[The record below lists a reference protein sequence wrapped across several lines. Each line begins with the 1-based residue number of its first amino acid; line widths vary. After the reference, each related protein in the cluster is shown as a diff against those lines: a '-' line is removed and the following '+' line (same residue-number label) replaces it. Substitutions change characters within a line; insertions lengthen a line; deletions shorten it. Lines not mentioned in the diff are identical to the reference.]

1 MVNRL
6 QVELL
11 GRQLKNPLF
20 AASGTFSFGLE
31 AAQIQN
37 TKAWA
42 GIVCSAVTV
51 EPRVGNPLPRVA
63 ETDSGMLNAVGL
75 ENPGIEVFLRD
86 LLPEVRRITDFVVV
100 NLAGHNP
107 DDYRN
112 LVERTDEAFRSGLI
126 DALEIN
132 LSCPNVSTGCMA
144 IGTHA
149 DEIEGLIKDLRQRT
163 KAPLWVKLT
172 PNVTH
177 IDEMARAAEAAG
189 ADAVS
194 LVNTFLGMKIDVRAR
209 RPLLANRTGGLSGPA
224 IRPIAVRMVH
234 EVAQA
239 VKIPVIG
246 MGGIER
252 VEHILE
258 FLLAGATCV
267 QLGTY
272 NLRNPFG
279 IEPLLRELEEWL
291 VAEDCTVRDYIG
303 ALEY

>member
-1 MVNRL
+1 MSRL
-6 QVELL
+6 TVDLL
-11 GRQLKNPLF
+11 GRKLKNPLF

-37 TKAWA
+37 TKAWG
-42 GIVCSAVTV
+42 GIVCSAITV

-63 ETDSGMLNAVGL
+63 ETNCGMLNAVGL
-75 ENPGIEVFLRD
+75 ENPGLDVFLEDILPAVRD
-86 LLPEVRRITDFVVV
+86 ITNYVVV
-100 NLAGHNP
+100 NLAGNNP
-107 DDYRN
+107 DDYRK
-112 LVERTDEAFRSGLI
+112 LVEGTLDACESGLI
-126 DALEIN
+126 DALELN
-132 LSCPNVSTGCMA
+132 LSCPNVSSGCMA
-144 IGTHA
+144 IGTNPH
-149 DEIEGLIKDLRQRT
+149 EIEILVKDLRQRT

-177 IDEMARAAEAAG
+177 IDEMARAAEHAG

-194 LVNTFLGMKIDVRAR
+194 LVNTFLGMKIDVRSR
-209 RPLLANRTGGLSGPA
+209 RPILANRTGGLSGPA

-239 VKIPVIG
+239 VEIPIIG

-252 VEHILE
+252 LEDILE

-279 IEPLLRELEEWL
+279 IESLLVELEEWL
-291 VAEDCTVRDYIG
+291 ANEDCHITDYIG

>member
-1 MVNRL
+1 MNRL

-20 AASGTFSFGLE
+20 AASGTFAFGLE
-31 AAQIQN
+31 AAQIQD

-42 GIVCSAVTV
+42 GIVCAAITA

-63 ETDSGMLNAVGL
+63 ETHCGMLNAVGL
-75 ENPGIEVFLRD
+75 ENPGIETFIKD
-86 LLPEVRRITDFVVV
+86 ILPDVRHVTDYVVL
-100 NLAGHNP
+100 NLAGNHL
-107 DDYRN
+107 DDYRL
-112 LVERTDEAFRSGLI
+112 LVDRTTEAYEAGLV

-144 IGTHA
+144 IGTRAH
-149 DEIEGLIKDLRQRT
+149 EIEAIVKDLRRRT
-163 KAPLWVKLT
+163 KAPLWIKLT

-177 IDEMARAAEAAG
+177 IDEMALAAETAG

-194 LVNTFLGMKIDVRAR
+194 LVNTFLGMKIDVRR
-209 RPLLANRTGGLSGPA
+209 KRPVLANRTGGLSGPA

-234 EVAQA
+234 DVAQA

-246 MGGIER
+246 MGGIEK
-252 VEHILE
+252 VEDILE

-279 IEPLLRELEEWL
+279 IDSLLNELKDWL
-291 VAEDCTVRDYIG
+291 EAEDACITDYIG
-303 ALEY
+303 ALEF

>member
-1 MVNRL
+1 MNRL
-6 QVELL
+6 QVNLL
-11 GRQLKNPLF
+11 GRQFKNPLF
-20 AASGTFSFGLE
+20 AASGTFAFGLE
-31 AAQIQN
+31 AAQIQD

-42 GIVCSAVTV
+42 GLVCAAITV

-63 ETDSGMLNAVGL
+63 ETNSGMLNSVGL
-75 ENPGIEVFLRD
+75 ENPGVDVFLKD
-86 LLPEVRRITDFVVV
+86 ILPDVREITDYVVL
-100 NLAGHNP
+100 NLAGHDP
-107 DDYRN
+107 DDYRQ
-112 LVERTDEAFRSGLI
+112 LVEKTEEAYDTGLV

-132 LSCPNVSTGCMA
+132 LSCPNVSSGCMA
-144 IGTHA
+144 IGTQA
-149 DEIEGLIKDLRQRT
+149 REIESIVKDLRKRT
-163 KAPLWVKLT
+163 KAPMWVKLT

-177 IDEMARAAEAAG
+177 IDEMALAAEAAG

-194 LVNTFLGMKIDVRAR
+194 LVNTFLGMKIDVRNK

-234 EVAQA
+234 EVASA

-252 VEHILE
+252 VENILE

-272 NLRNPFG
+272 NLRHPFG
-279 IEPLLRELEEWL
+279 IEPLLKELEAWL
-291 VAEDCTVRDYIG
+291 EAEDACVSDYIG
-303 ALEY
+303 ALQY